1 VRGESKFSLIA
12 VNGSLVVFAIVAA
25 VSAVFLAEWLLGAAE
40 LVPAA
45 GLVFPPRQRITYRT
59 PEFVY
64 EVETNSLGFRDR
76 EFSTAR
82 SSAYR
87 IVALGD
93 SFTYGWGV
101 AAGESWP
108 KRLEANLDTL
118 KVPVEIANLGVPGA
132 GPADYAHIAQR
143 AIPMLRPDLVIV
155 GVLQGDDLAQL
166 AEYDSTKC
174 APHPEE
180 SWRSYLRH
188 QLPNL
193 SQLVSPREAPGRLTS
208 VTTEWQHQV
217 QRILERASEQERKR
231 FEGLDPSL
239 RDAFRHGELN
249 PPVLAASFKH
259 PSYFMETMVPGPA
272 RQSLIDN
279 MASCLTKIKSLA
291 EERGAEAVVVA
302 VPFGAYVARRNFEIR
317 RKLGFQLDE
326 SALTSGEM
334 DEAIRLAAS
343 QAGLVFISVTA
354 QFRATRPEPPLFF
367 EFDGHLTA
375 QGHRLLADS
384 IAGAIRERLRAR
396 PGLSN

>member
-1 VRGESKFSLIA
+1 L
-12 VNGSLVVFAIVAA
+12 LVALNVGLVAFAIVAA
-25 VSAVFLAEWLLGAAE
+25 VSAVFGAEWLLSAGE
-40 LVPAA
+40 WVPAA

-59 PEFVY
+59 PEFAY

-76 EFSTAR
+76 EFSTTR
-82 SSAYR
+82 SSASR

-108 KRLEANLDTL
+108 KRLEENLGSTS
-118 KVPVEIANLGVPGA
+118 VEIANLGVPGA

-143 AIPMLRPDLVIV
+143 AIAVLQPDMVVV

-174 APHPEE
+174 ALHPEE

-188 QLPNL
+188 KFPNL
-193 SQLVSPREAPGRLTS
+193 SQLIKPREAPGRLTS

-217 QRILERASEQERKR
+217 KTILDRASEQDRKR
-231 FEGLDPSL
+231 FEGLDTRL
-239 RDAFRHGELN
+239 RNAFRRGELN
-249 PPVLAASFKH
+249 PPVLAASFGH
-259 PSYFMETMVPGPA
+259 PSYFMETMVPGPR
-272 RQSLIDN
+272 RQLLIDN
-279 MASCLTKIKSLA
+279 MASCLTKIKRLA
-291 EERGAEAVVVA
+291 EVRGAEVVVVA
-302 VPFGAYVARRNFEIR
+302 VPFGAYVAKRNFEIR

-384 IAGAIRERLRAR
+384 IVGAIRERLRAR
-396 PGLSN
+396 PGRSN